1 MILPICW
8 VPASLLSAISCA
20 YCGPAIWYGP
30 GGMAKIF
37 LCAGRRPRRC
47 HHFNGAGAYPAHERR
62 KGQWLII
69 NMKAPAA
76 ANRQIRNRSQKIASP
91 TDILMSTAGVN
102 ITMTM
107 RTTTA
112 MDITTRAAPAALD
125 HDISFETCGEDGCGH
140 DHSHTEEKSA
150 WLSIIAAAVLAAFS
164 FLPVPD
170 AASHLMLAA
179 AAVIAGFPLFW
190 SGIKSII
197 RLRLDETALLLIAVV
212 AAMALGEFWEGALV
226 TILFRLGNQLEGWPS
241 PAQKE
246 HCRSDKN
253 SARNSKPAAKKWKL
267 SRNCCCFHSHRI
279 PNFD

>member
-112 MDITTRAAPAALD
+112 MDITTRAAPAAWIM
-125 HDISFETCGEDGCGH
+125 IS
-140 DHSHTEEKSA
+140 
-150 WLSIIAAAVLAAFS
+150 
-164 FLPVPD
+164 
-170 AASHLMLAA
+170 
-179 AAVIAGFPLFW
+179 
-190 SGIKSII
+190 
-197 RLRLDETALLLIAVV
+197 AL
-212 AAMALGEFWEGALV
+212 
-226 TILFRLGNQLEGWPS
+226 
-241 PAQKE
+241 
-246 HCRSDKN
+246 
-253 SARNSKPAAKKWKL
+253 KPAVKTAVDMTTAIPREKKRLAFNHRRGRTGGFQL
-267 SRNCCCFHSHRI
+267 SAGAGCRI
-279 PNFD
+279 PSNAGGGCRHRRISLVLVRDQKHYPPSAG